1 LLNDLIAKFATRLFF
16 DLIDIR
22 LIFAIKYMI
31 MQYRQLGKSGLLVSE
46 LCLGT
51 MSFGGHGYWEKIGG
65 LEQNTA
71 QRLVDVALDAGVNF
85 FDTANV
91 YSHGQSEEILGKTF
105 KGKRDKVVVATKVRG
120 RMSPEINDV
129 GLSRRHILQS
139 CERSLRRL
147 GTDYI
152 DIYIVH
158 SFDFMT
164 PLEETLSALND
175 LVHQGKVRYLGCS
188 NYFAWQLM
196 KALSISEKHN
206 WEKFVS
212 LQAYYSLV
220 ARDVEYELV
229 PLCEDQGL
237 GLTPWSPLAGG
248 FLTGK
253 YPRGGKGPKDA
264 RRSKEEQ
271 NFLQFDE
278 NRAYK
283 ILDEVKRIADARGV
297 TPAQVSLN
305 YLLRKPAVSS
315 VIIGATKIEQLQD
328 NLKSVTWQLSAD
340 EVRALDAVSELPR
353 LYPKWMLE
361 STRLDRDNPNIF
373 L

>member
-1 LLNDLIAKFATRLFF
+1 
-16 DLIDIR
+16 
-22 LIFAIKYMI
+22 

-46 LCLGT
+46 LCFGT
-51 MSFGGHGYWEKIGG
+51 MPFGAKGYWEVVGG
-65 LEQNTA
+65 LDQPMA
-71 QRLVDVALDAGVNF
+71 QRLVDIAIDGGVNF
-85 FDTANV
+85 FDTADV
-91 YSHGQSEEILGKTF
+91 YSHGQSEEILGKTL
-105 KGKRDKVVVATKVRG
+105 KGKRDQVVLATKVRG
-120 RMSPEINDV
+120 RMGANINDV
-129 GLSRRHILQS
+129 GLSRRHIIES
-139 CERSLRRL
+139 CEKSLKRL

-152 DIYIVH
+152 DLYVVH

-196 KALSISEKHN
+196 KALSISERHH

-248 FLTGK
+248 FLSGK
-253 YPRGGKGPKDA
+253 YPRENPKA
-264 RRSKEEQ
+264 QEGRRSREEQ
-271 NFLQFDE
+271 NFLQLDE
-278 NRAYK
+278 DRAYA
-283 ILDEVKRIADARGV
+283 ILDEVKRIAEARGV

-315 VIIGATKIEQLQD
+315 VLIGATKPEQLQD
-328 NLKSVTWQLSAD
+328 NLNSVYWSLTPD
-340 EVRALDAVSELPR
+340 EVARLDAVSEPPHM
-353 LYPKWMLE
+353 YPKWMLDF
-361 STRLDRDNPNIF
+361 TRLDRDNPQMM